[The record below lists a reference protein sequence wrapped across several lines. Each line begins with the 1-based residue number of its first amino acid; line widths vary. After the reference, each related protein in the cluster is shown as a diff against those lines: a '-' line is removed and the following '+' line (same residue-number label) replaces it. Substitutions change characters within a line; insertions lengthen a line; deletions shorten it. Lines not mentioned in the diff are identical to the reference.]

1 MLKAGNNNNNSSSSI
16 VLIEPYCEDPLN
28 NPLCSDSTISPA
40 RVARNNTRNGL
51 LTHWLYRYACVSPS
65 GDRFI
70 VAKEKERSE
79 VKVKK
84 GPEGFPFL
92 KGEKYIFSYS
102 FRAVEGMK
110 VSKRFTFLGQ
120 LKGSKDGYMIK
131 GDPIYSL
138 TANNHGLNVR
148 FRYDGTVRECTRL
161 VNTFRIRVTA
171 LLF

>member
-1 MLKAGNNNNNSSSSI
+1 M
-16 VLIEPYCEDPLN
+16 
-28 NPLCSDSTISPA
+28 
-40 RVARNNTRNGL
+40 
-51 LTHWLYRYACVSPS
+51 
-65 GDRFI
+65 
-70 VAKEKERSE
+70 AKEEERSE

-92 KGEKYIFSYS
+92 KGEKYVFSYS

-120 LKGSKDGYMIK
+120 LKGSKGGYMIK

-148 FRYDGTVRECTRL
+148 FRCDGVNRGRSERVYQTCANVSSQSHSCCFLWLHRCPKIHL
-161 VNTFRIRVTA
+161 VVDF
-171 LLF
+171 LK